1 MAEKKEKNSE
11 FKTSILKIFALNPNS
26 LFNYKQISS
35 RLGFS
40 DKASKQMVQNYL
52 KAMSE
57 EDIISE
63 EKQGKYK
70 LNPVYITSNVLPKH
84 YVVGIVDMKQTG
96 KAYVLVEEGEDI
108 YISHNNTNHALHG
121 DKVKVYLF
129 PQRKNRK
136 REGQIIEIIE
146 RAKTSF
152 VGIIE
157 MHPRYA
163 FVVPDSSYMP
173 VDIFIPMDCVA
184 NAKNGDKVL
193 AEITEWPDS
202 ANNPFGKV
210 VKVLGKPGN
219 NDVEMQSILSEF
231 DFPLF
236 FPAEVEKEASEIPV
250 QLPQSEIKNRKD
262 FRDRITFT
270 IDPDDA
276 KDFDDALS
284 LEYLPNGNY
293 EVGVHIADV
302 SYYVKQGGEI
312 DKQAFERGT
321 SVYLVDRTIPMLPEK
336 LCNGVCSLRQ
346 GEEKFCFSAVF
357 EMTPKAEIVNQW
369 IGKTI
374 IESNRRFI
382 YQEAQKVIEEKG
394 GEYSEYI
401 LPLWDLAEI
410 MRKKRFKAGAINFE
424 SQEVKFHLDEKAKP
438 IGVYVKESK
447 EANWLIEEF
456 MLLAN
461 KKVAEL
467 IGKQKQ
473 KNKAKTFVYR
483 VHDEPNQEKLNVFK
497 ELIGKFGYSLND
509 KTRSSL
515 AKSFN
520 NLFEKINGKG
530 EQTMISMIALRTMSK
545 ALYTTDNIGHYGL
558 GFPYYTHFT
567 SPIRRY
573 PDLMVHR
580 LLELYLED
588 KPSVNKEVFEQ
599 RCEHCSNME
608 KKAAEAERMS
618 VKYKQ
623 AEFLSDKVGK
633 VFEGVI
639 SGVSKWGIYVLLDES
654 KCEGLVPI
662 KTINDDF
669 YALDE
674 DNFRY
679 VGKDTGKVYQL
690 GMKIKIKI
698 EKVNMMKKQMDFS
711 IVKEK

>member
-1 MAEKKEKNSE
+1 
-11 FKTSILKIFALNPNS
+11 
-26 LFNYKQISS
+26 
-35 RLGFS
+35 
-40 DKASKQMVQNYL
+40 
-52 KAMSE
+52 
-57 EDIISE
+57 
-63 EKQGKYK
+63 
-70 LNPVYITSNVLPKH
+70 
-84 YVVGIVDMKQTG
+84 
-96 KAYVLVEEGEDI
+96 
-108 YISHNNTNHALHG
+108 
-121 DKVKVYLF
+121 
-129 PQRKNRK
+129 
-136 REGQIIEIIE
+136 
-146 RAKTSF
+146 
-152 VGIIE
+152 
-157 MHPRYA
+157 
-163 FVVPDSSYMP
+163 
-173 VDIFIPMDCVA
+173 
-184 NAKNGDKVL
+184 
-193 AEITEWPDS
+193 
-202 ANNPFGKV
+202 
-210 VKVLGKPGN
+210 
-219 NDVEMQSILSEF
+219 
-231 DFPLF
+231 
-236 FPAEVEKEASEIPV
+236 
-250 QLPQSEIKNRKD
+250 
-262 FRDRITFT
+262 
-270 IDPDDA
+270 
-276 KDFDDALS
+276 
-284 LEYLPNGNY
+284 
-293 EVGVHIADV
+293 
-302 SYYVKQGGEI
+302 
-312 DKQAFERGT
+312 
-321 SVYLVDRTIPMLPEK
+321 MLPEK

-374 IESNRRFI
+374 IESNRRFT